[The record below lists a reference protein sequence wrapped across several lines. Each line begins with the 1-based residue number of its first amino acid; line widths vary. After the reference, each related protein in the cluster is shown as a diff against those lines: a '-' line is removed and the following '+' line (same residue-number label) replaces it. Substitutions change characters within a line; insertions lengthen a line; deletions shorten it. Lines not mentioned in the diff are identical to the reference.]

1 MGHVMR
7 MTLTTLIGHPL
18 PSLSP
23 SQNPTI
29 LLHPDPPWILLPWTL
44 FILPYSPLHCHLSPP
59 HHLFIY
65 PPSLHPPHPPSLHP
79 PHPPSLHPPHHHHHR
94 PCPLPLRPLRHH
106 LCPYQASN
114 ATHRHCLY
122 LLNLLKALAC
132 MKRIGSFLSSRKAFN
147 PPSREPTK
155 KSVFEPL
162 ETSKPLLMHGQLH
175 FEPLTV
181 WIT

>member
-65 PPSLHPPHPPSLHP
+65 PPSLHP